1 MKRKVNI
8 TEVVLRDAN
17 QSQIATRM
25 PRSDFADILETMDEA
40 GYYSMEVWGGAT
52 FDSCLR
58 YLDEDPWDRLRFIR
72 SKVKKTKLQML
83 LRGQNILGYKHYSD
97 ETVRAFVRKSVENG
111 IDIIRIFDALNDPAN
126 MATAIDECL
135 KAGGHAQGAI
145 CYTISPIHTFESY
158 VELGKKLEEMGCNSI
173 CIKDMAGIISPQIA
187 YDLVKALKKEL
198 KVPVY
203 LHSHSTTGLAQM
215 ALLKAIEAGADGV
228 DTAISIFSGGTS
240 HPSTESLVYTL
251 NEMDYETGVDLGV
264 CKKIN
269 DHFKPVQARFLK
281 EGGLNPS
288 VLTTKIDALTYQVPG
303 GMLSNLISQL
313 TAVGKLDKLD
323 EVLLE
328 TPKVR
333 EDMGYPPLVTPMSQ
347 MVGTQAVTNVLTG
360 ERYKLI
366 SNEVK
371 AYCRGEYGHS
381 PAPISEELM
390 KKALGD
396 EKPIEGRYD
405 DTIEPEIPGAKAY
418 LGDLAES
425 EEDVLSYV
433 AFPPQAEKF
442 LRERMEKKALKVS
455 YRIQEVE

>member
-158 VELGKKLEEMGCNSI
+158 VELGKELEEMGCNSI

-203 LHSHSTTGLAQM
+203 LHSHTTTGLAQM

-251 NEMDYETGVDLGV
+251 NEMDYDTGVDLGV

-333 EDMGYPPLVTPMSQ
+333 EDMGYP
-347 MVGTQAVTNVLTG
+347 
-360 ERYKLI
+360 
-366 SNEVK
+366 
-371 AYCRGEYGHS
+371 
-381 PAPISEELM
+381 
-390 KKALGD
+390 
-396 EKPIEGRYD
+396 
-405 DTIEPEIPGAKAY
+405 
-418 LGDLAES
+418 
-425 EEDVLSYV
+425 
-433 AFPPQAEKF
+433 
-442 LRERMEKKALKVS
+442 
-455 YRIQEVE
+455 

>member
-251 NEMDYETGVDLGV
+251 NEMDYDAGVDLDV